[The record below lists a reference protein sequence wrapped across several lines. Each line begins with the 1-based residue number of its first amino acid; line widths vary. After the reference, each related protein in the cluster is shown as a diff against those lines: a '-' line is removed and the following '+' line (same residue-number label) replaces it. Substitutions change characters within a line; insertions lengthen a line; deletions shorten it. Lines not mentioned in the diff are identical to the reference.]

1 MAQLAVPRY
10 GREHLWRLAVAVGR
24 RQNGAV
30 AGLGWKW
37 WEKCLEHMEK
47 NMEKHGKIWN
57 TYGKLWRNLRKSEH
71 DGSSLVETDGN
82 ILWVFWR
89 KKN

>member
-37 WEKCLEHMEK
+37 WEKCLEQ
-47 NMEKHGKIWN
+47 MEKHGETREKMESIWK
-57 TYGKLWRNLRKSEH
+57 TMEKSE
-71 DGSSLVETDGN
+71 EIRTWW
-82 ILWVFWR
+82 I
-89 KKN
+89 

>member
-47 NMEKHGKIWN
+47 
-57 TYGKLWRNLRKSEH
+57 TWRNTGK
-71 DGSSLVETDGN
+71 DGKHMENYGEIWGNQNMMDLV
-82 ILWVFWR
+82 
-89 KKN
+89 